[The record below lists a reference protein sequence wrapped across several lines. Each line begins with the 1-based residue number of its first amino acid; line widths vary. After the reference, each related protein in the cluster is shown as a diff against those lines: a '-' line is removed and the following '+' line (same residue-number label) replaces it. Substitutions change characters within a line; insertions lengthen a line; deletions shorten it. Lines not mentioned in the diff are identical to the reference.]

1 MQGQIQ
7 PTQGNNMW
15 TDKVFK
21 TRKAMQAWL
30 AKHSHKV
37 QWQEIYVNNAYAVLY
52 RHLRVID

>member
-1 MQGQIQ
+1 
-7 PTQGNNMW
+7 MW